1 MFTIVNETFVYNCSM
16 IERLK
21 VILDYYNLTSS
32 NFAEKIDVPR
42 SSISHLLSGRNKPSL
57 DFILKVDKAFEEVN
71 LDWLLYGKGSFPK
84 NKEDS
89 TSPSLFTQ
97 TIKNETQNEILESEP
112 TSKEHKVPADDL
124 KTLIKVILLYSDGS
138 FDEFEK

>member
-1 MFTIVNETFVYNCSM
+1 M

-21 VILDYYNLTSS
+21 LILDYYNLSSS

-71 LDWLLYGKGSFPK
+71 LDWLLYGKGTFP
-84 NKEDS
+84 NSNEEAS
-89 TSPSLFTQ
+89 SPSLFSQ
-97 TIKNETQNEILESEP
+97 TEKSTNTTEILESQQTTIKDE
-112 TSKEHKVPADDL
+112 VPVNEL
-124 KTLIKVILLYSDGS
+124 KKLIKVILLYSDGT